1 MLPHTRPERTHKAR
15 KPSRR
20 SASLAGPSHCDDA
33 KSDPEATDGALG
45 GDRHRRGRP
54 PSRTY
59 RHHNGSLCVP
69 NVWRPLG
76 TYRRTKS
83 VRDQSKVPPS
93 RKSYLRSPSP
103 AHAPAKDDQASGP
116 QVRSVVWKLAS
127 RNLTSTGSFCF
138 GLDCISQTGKS
149 IPMHRRKAQTAI
161 RSRSG
166 FCGLEKSLRVSR
178 ACFLS
183 RSR

>member
-20 SASLAGPSHCDDA
+20 SASLAGPSHCDNA

-54 PSRTY
+54 PSCTY

-76 TYRRTKS
+76 IYRRTKS

-103 AHAPAKDDQASGP
+103 AHASCQRRPGFRSP
-116 QVRSVVWKLAS
+116 SRSVVWKLAS

-138 GLDCISQTGKS
+138 GLDGISQTEKS
-149 IPMHRRKAQTAI
+149 IPMHRRKGANSHPLPLGLLWI
-161 RSRSG
+161 GKKPSR
-166 FCGLEKSLRVSR
+166 FTRM
-178 ACFLS
+178 FP
-183 RSR
+183 